1 MMGRSRLFFTFL
13 AVLALGVVSTAQKA
27 KTTPDGAFILEKV
40 LPHEGVISQDRTGTC
55 WSFATVSFLESEV
68 ARITGKSIDLSELYP
83 VFHTYRAKSA
93 RYVKSRGKSRF
104 SQGGLSHDVIA
115 MIRDHGMLPQ
125 SAYSGLCE
133 GDRAHNHSQMEAVLK
148 GTLDII
154 TKKRRA
160 GNKWPLL
167 VDNILATYIT
177 RPPATVTV
185 GGKTMTPR
193 QYADNVMKFPHA
205 DYVEVTSFSKMPMW
219 DRAELVIPDNW
230 MHDANYINVPFE
242 SIVETL
248 DYAVDHGFS
257 VAIDMDVSEEGF
269 KARKGIATL
278 TQKQKL
284 AGPVTQAMRD
294 EHFKD
299 GRTTD
304 DHLMHLVGRA
314 RDKNGKT
321 FYMVKNSWGKVG
333 PYKGVL
339 FISKD
344 FMALK
349 TLAIMVHKDGL
360 APSIT
365 KKMFADS

>member
-1 MMGRSRLFFTFL
+1 MLSRTPV
-13 AVLALGVVSTAQKA
+13 ALALLCALIVGVATPVEAQKA
-27 KTTPDGAFILEKV
+27 TSDGLFIHDRI
-40 LPHEGVISQDRTGTC
+40 LPHEGIISQDRTGTC

-68 ARITGKSIDLSELYP
+68 ARITGKNVDLSELYP

-93 RYVKSRGKSRF
+93 LYVKSKGKSRF

-125 SAYSGLCE
+125 SAYTGLCK
-133 GDRAHNHSQMEAVLK
+133 GDGRHDHSQLEAVLK

-154 TKKRRA
+154 NKKRRP
-160 GNKWPLL
+160 GNKWASL
-167 VDNILATYIT
+167 VDNILSTYIT
-177 RPPATVTV
+177 QPPATVKIN
-185 GGKTMTPR
+185 GRTMTPR
-193 QYADNVMKFPHA
+193 EYADKVMKFPHA

-219 DRAELVIPDNW
+219 DRAELVLPDNW
-230 MHDANYINVPFE
+230 MHDSNYINVPFE
-242 SIVETL
+242 AIVETL

-257 VAIDMDVSEEGF
+257 VAIDMDVSEKGF
-269 KARKGIATL
+269 QARKGIATL
-278 TQKQKL
+278 TEKQRA

-294 EHFKD
+294 AHFKD
-299 GRTTD
+299 GRTND

-314 RDKNGKT
+314 RDKNGKV

-339 FISKD
+339 YISKD
-344 FMALK
+344 YMALK

-360 APSIT
+360 APVIT
-365 KKMFADS
+365 KKMFPGS